1 MQTSL
6 PPQIFWG
13 PATERA
19 WGILR
24 TTKRGTEC
32 VPITSHHC
40 WTNKLS
46 WSIRIQ
52 RKAIC
57 CLEIQSIKG
66 QSASAGMPGIFSMHI
81 RSHPSKTGNNSQ
93 TYERSGE
100 SNSISSPQTSHNYK
114 QRHNRCCQ
122 AAHRVISL
130 RGESLLQSEHSE
142 TISGPVTISSQN
154 AQPVCGKYGGERS
167 SVCETVEI

>member
-6 PPQIFWG
+6 PPQFFWG

-32 VPITSHHC
+32 IPITSHHC
-40 WTNKLS
+40 WTHKLS
-46 WSIRIQ
+46 WSIRIH
-52 RKAIC
+52 RKAIS
-57 CLEIQSIKG
+57 CLEIQSVEG
-66 QSASAGMPGIFSMHI
+66 QSAIAGMPGIFPLHI
-81 RSHPSKTGNNSQ
+81 RSHPSKTGNNLQ

-100 SNSISSPQTSHNYK
+100 SNPTSSPQTSLNYK
-114 QRHNRCCQ
+114 QHHDRYCQ

-130 RGESLLQSEHSE
+130 RREALLQSEHPE
-142 TISGPVTISSQN
+142 TISRPVTISSKN

-167 SVCETVEI
+167 SVCGTVEI